1 MIVIA
6 VSRCQNAVM
15 QWWFCLLHKEVE
27 EAAACPNASRLG
39 PYESRE
45 LAETAMERMSKRQEE
60 LDSEE
65 D

>member
-1 MIVIA
+1 MTGITAI
-6 VSRCQNAVM
+6 RCQNAVM

-27 EAAACPNASRLG
+27 EAAACPNASSLG

-45 LAETAMERMSKRQEE
+45 LAETAMERMSKRQVE

>member
-1 MIVIA
+1 MACIA
-6 VSRCQNAVM
+6 ANRCQNAFM
-15 QWWFCLLHKEVE
+15 QWWFCLIHQVVE
-27 EAAACPNASRLG
+27 ENGGCANASRLG

-45 LAETAMERMSKRQEE
+45 LAESALERISNRQED

>member
-1 MIVIA
+1 
-6 VSRCQNAVM
+6 M

-39 PYESRE
+39 PYESRD

>member
-1 MIVIA
+1 MVGIA
-6 VSRCQNAVM
+6 AIRCQNADM

-27 EAAACPNASRLG
+27 AAAACPNASRLG

-45 LAETAMERMSKRQEE
+45 LAESAMERMSKRQEE